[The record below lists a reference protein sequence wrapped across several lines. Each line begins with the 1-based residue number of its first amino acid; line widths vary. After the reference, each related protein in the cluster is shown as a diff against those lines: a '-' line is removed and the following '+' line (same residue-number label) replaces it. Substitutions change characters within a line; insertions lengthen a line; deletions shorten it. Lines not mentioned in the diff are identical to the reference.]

1 MAKRHKG
8 GTKDFGEETYREQSR
23 TINIEIVHLGKAI
36 KANIKRALSE
46 GKKNPKATR
55 IKNLETL
62 IERIKKYN
70 PKV

>member
-1 MAKRHKG
+1 MARRHKG
-8 GTKDFGEETYREQSR
+8 DTKTFEEETYREQSR
-23 TINIEIVHLGKAI
+23 TINMEIVHLGKAI

-46 GKKNPKATR
+46 GKKNPKDIR

-70 PKV
+70 PKI